1 MTAIPDALRATLIEM
16 HGVEGAAWLARLPA
30 LLKSCEK
37 RWSVRLQAPF
47 QNLSYHYVAP
57 ATGPGGAKWVLKA
70 GYPNPDLVAES
81 EALQLFDGR
90 GAVRLLQTDPDQ
102 GLLLLEQ
109 LVPGTP
115 LTQLEDDESAT
126 SIAAQLMQ
134 QIWRPVPTQHSFPT
148 VADWA
153 KGLKRLRAHF
163 NGAYGPFPPGLVER
177 ADSLFAELLASS
189 AENMLLH
196 GDLHH
201 TNILSAGRQPW
212 LAIDPKGVVGEPA
225 YEASAFMVNP
235 IPKLLQYANPE
246 RILRR
251 RADQF
256 AEALGLERARLSRWA
271 FAQAVLSGW
280 WSYEDHGRGWEYYIA
295 CAEILAQI
303 T

>member
-1 MTAIPDALRATLIEM
+1 MIEM
-16 HGVEGAAWLARLPA
+16 HGVEGAAWLARLPV

-47 QNLSYHYVAP
+47 QNLSYNYVAP
-57 ATGPGGAKWVLKA
+57 ASGPDGAQWVLKA
-70 GYPNPDLVAES
+70 GYPTPGLVAES
-81 EALQLFDGR
+81 EALRLFDGR
-90 GAVRLLQTDPDQ
+90 GAVRLLQTDLAQ

-109 LVPGTP
+109 LVPGIP
-115 LTQLEDDESAT
+115 LAQLEDDASAT

-134 QIWRPVPTQHSFPT
+134 QVWRPVPTLHSFPS

-163 NGAYGPFPPGLVER
+163 NGAYGPFPPGLVDR
-177 ADSLFAELLASS
+177 ADSLFGELLASS
-189 AENMLLH
+189 TESMLLH

-212 LAIDPKGVVGEPA
+212 LAIDPKGVLGEPA
-225 YEASAFMVNP
+225 YEISAFMTNP
-235 IPKLLQYANPE
+235 FPQLLQYANPE

-256 AEALGLERARLSRWA
+256 AEVLGLERARLTGWA

-280 WSYEDHGRGWEYYIA
+280 WSYEDHGRGWEYLIA
-295 CAEILAQI
+295 CAEILARI
-303 T
+303 N

>member
-1 MTAIPDALRATLIEM
+1 MPAIPDALRATIIEL
-16 HGVEGAAWLARLPA
+16 HGVEGAAWLSQLPSV
-30 LLKSCEK
+30 LKSCEK
-37 RWSVRLQAPF
+37 RWSLRLQAPF

-57 ATGPGGAKWVLKA
+57 ATGPGGVKWVLKA
-70 GYPNPDLVAES
+70 GYPNPGLVAER
-81 EALQLFDGR
+81 EALRLFDGR
-90 GAVRLLQTDPDQ
+90 GAVRLLQTDPAQ

-115 LTQLEDDESAT
+115 LAQLEDDASAT

-134 QIWRPVPTQHSFPT
+134 QIWRPVPIEHGFPT

-163 NGAYGPFPPGLVER
+163 NGECGPFPPELVDR
-177 ADSLFAELLASS
+177 ADNLFGELLASS
-189 AENMLLH
+189 GGNMVLH

-225 YEASAFMVNP
+225 YEISAFMTNP
-235 IPKLLQYANPE
+235 FPQLLQYPNPE
-246 RILRR
+246 RFLRL

-256 AEALGLERARLSRWA
+256 AEALGLERARLTGWA
-271 FAQAVLSGW
+271 FAQAILSGW
-280 WSYEDHGRGWEYYIA
+280 WSYEDHGRGWEYFIS
-295 CAEILAQI
+295 CAEILARI

>member
-1 MTAIPDALRATLIEM
+1 M
-16 HGVEGAAWLARLPA
+16 HGKEGAAWLSQLPA

-37 RWSVRLQAPF
+37 RWSVRLDAPF

-70 GYPNPDLVAES
+70 GYPNPGLEAES
-81 EALQLFDGR
+81 EALRLFDGR
-90 GAVRLLQTDPDQ
+90 GVVGLLQTDPAQ

-115 LTQLEDDESAT
+115 LAHLEDDPSAT
-126 SIAAQLMQ
+126 SIAAQLMH
-134 QIWRPVPTQHSFPT
+134 QIWRSVPSQHGFPT

-153 KGLKRLRAHF
+153 KGLKRLRGHF
-163 NGAYGPFPPGLVER
+163 DGAYGPFPPKLVDR
-177 ADSLFAELLASS
+177 ADSLFGELLASS

-201 TNILSAGRQPW
+201 TNILSAGRRPW
-212 LAIDPKGVVGEPA
+212 LAIDPKGVLGEPA
-225 YEASAFMVNP
+225 YEISAFMTNP
-235 IPKLLQYANPE
+235 FPQLLQSANPE

-256 AEALGLERARLSRWA
+256 AEVLGLERARLTGWA

-280 WSYEDHGRGWEYYIA
+280 WSYEDHGRGWEYFIA
-295 CAEILAQI
+295 CAEILEQVQ
-303 T
+303 

>member
-1 MTAIPDALRATLIEM
+1 M
-16 HGVEGAAWLARLPA
+16 HGLEGAAWLSQLPA
-30 LLKSCEK
+30 LLESCEE
-37 RWSVRLQAPF
+37 RWSLKLHAPF
-47 QNLSYHYVAP
+47 PNLSYHYVAP
-57 ATGPGGAKWVLKA
+57 ATGPGGAQWVLKA
-70 GYPNPDLVAES
+70 GYPNPGMVAES
-81 EALQLFDGR
+81 EALRLFDGR
-90 GAVRLLQTDPDQ
+90 GVVGLLQTDLNQ

-115 LTQLEDDESAT
+115 LAQLEDDGSAT

-134 QIWRPVPTQHSFPT
+134 QIWRPVPTQHSFPS

-163 NGAYGPFPPGLVER
+163 DGACGPFPPGLVDR
-177 ADSLFAELLASS
+177 ANSLFGELLASS
-189 AENMLLH
+189 AQTMLLH

-212 LAIDPKGVVGEPA
+212 LVIDPKGVLGEPA
-225 YEASAFMVNP
+225 YEISAFMTNP
-235 IPKLLQYANPE
+235 FPQLLQSANPE

-256 AEALGLERARLSRWA
+256 AEVLGLERARLTGWA

-280 WSYEDHGRGWEYYIA
+280 WSYEDHGRGWEYFIA
-295 CAEILAQI
+295 CAEILARI
-303 T
+303 H